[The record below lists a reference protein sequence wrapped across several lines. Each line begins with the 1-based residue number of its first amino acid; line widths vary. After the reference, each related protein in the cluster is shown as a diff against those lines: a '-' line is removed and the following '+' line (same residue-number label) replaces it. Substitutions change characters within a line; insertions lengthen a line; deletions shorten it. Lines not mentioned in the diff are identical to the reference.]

1 MRLFFTLPDSMRP
14 LPAKM
19 SATRFFEYDTPFRFR
34 EGGELP
40 GLTLAYETW
49 GELDADAGNAVLI
62 HTGLSPSAHA
72 ASCEQDPEEGWWEF
86 MVGPGKPVDTE
97 RFFVICVNSLGSCKG
112 STGPASIN
120 PATGGP
126 WRTDFPILSL
136 EDIAA
141 ATRLVVRHLGVERL
155 CALVGPS
162 MGGMTALAHLRQ
174 DPLAARHFLSISSAA
189 RAEPFSIAIRSLQR
203 EMVATDPNWNDG
215 HYTDAQWPENGMR
228 LARKLGMVSYRSA
241 IEWQDRFG
249 RDQQSNYPEQWWG
262 MRYEVESYLEAAA
275 HRFIGAFDPASY
287 LYLSSAMDRFDA
299 SADCEGGLVEALEG
313 VRLDSALV
321 VGVDTDVLFPARQQ
335 GEIAKS
341 LTRLGIDTRLEMLPS
356 PQGHD
361 AFLVDSQNFG
371 SVVGGYFSA
380 IAKRE
385 KIGA

>member
-1 MRLFFTLPDSMRP
+1 
-14 LPAKM
+14 M
-19 SATRFFEYDTPFRFR
+19 SATQIYKHDQPFAFTR
-34 EGGELP
+34 GGQLDAIE
-40 GLTLAYETW
+40 LAYETW
-49 GELDADAGNAVLI
+49 GELNEARSNAVLI

-72 ASCEQDPEEGWWEF
+72 ASCAADPEEGWWEF
-86 MVGPGKPVDTE
+86 MVGPGKPIDTE

-120 PATGGP
+120 PATGRP
-126 WRTDFPILSL
+126 WRRAFPLLAL

-141 ATRLVVRHLGVERL
+141 ASRLVLRHLGVGQL

-162 MGGMTALAHLRQ
+162 MGGMTTLAHLRQ
-174 DPLAARHFLSISSAA
+174 DPMAARHLLSISSAP

-203 EMVATDPNWNDG
+203 EMIVTDPNWKDG
-215 HYTDAQWPENGMR
+215 QYSDDAWPENGMR

-249 RDQQSNYPEQWWG
+249 RDQQSYYDEAWWG

-275 HRFIGAFDPASY
+275 RRFIGAFDPCSY

-299 SADCEGGLVEALEG
+299 SAGCEDGLAEALAD

-321 VGVDTDVLFPARQQ
+321 IGVDTDVLFPARQQ
-335 GEIAKS
+335 GEIART
-341 LTRLGIDTRLEMLPS
+341 LIQLGIDTRLEMLPS

-361 AFLVDSQNFG
+361 AFLVDSDNFG
-371 SVVGGYFSA
+371 SVVGGYFRS

-385 KIGA
+385 NIAP

>member
-1 MRLFFTLPDSMRP
+1 
-14 LPAKM
+14 M
-19 SATRFFEYDTPFRFR
+19 SATRIYQHDQPFRFR
-34 EGGELP
+34 QGGELP
-40 GLTLAYETW
+40 GLELAFETW
-49 GELDADAGNAVLI
+49 GELDADAGNAVLV

-72 ASCEQDPEEGWWEF
+72 ASCPEDPEEGWWEF
-86 MVGPGKPVDTE
+86 MVGPGKPIDTD

-120 PATGGP
+120 PATGEP

-141 ATRLVVRHLGVERL
+141 ASQLVVKHLGIDRL

-174 DPLAARHFLSISSAA
+174 APAAAKHFLSISSAA

-215 HYTDAQWPENGMR
+215 HYTDQQWPENGMR

-249 RDQQSNYPEQWWG
+249 RDQQSNYPEAWWG

-275 HRFIGAFDPASY
+275 QRFIGAFDPCSY

-299 SADCEGGLVEALEG
+299 SAGCDGGLTEALADT
-313 VRLDSALV
+313 RLDSALV
-321 VGVDTDVLFPARQQ
+321 IGVDTDVLFPARQQ
-335 GEIAKS
+335 GEIAKN
-341 LTRLGIDTRLEMLPS
+341 LRALGIDTRLEMLPS

-361 AFLVDSQNFG
+361 AFLVDSDNFG
-371 SVVGGYFSA
+371 SVVGGYFRA
-380 IAKRE
+380 IARRE
-385 KIGA
+385 QIGE